1 MEGARLAN
9 FKRIWRTRLRMVLTL
24 SQCMRFHMRGVSWR
38 VFQILQEG
46 LDEGFF
52 LHGVG
57 FTCQYQRS

>member
-1 MEGARLAN
+1 
-9 FKRIWRTRLRMVLTL
+9 
-24 SQCMRFHMRGVSWR
+24 MRGVSWR